1 MAEFNLGAEVEL
13 DVDPLKASKTT
24 LENQL
29 KSINRSLKS
38 QQKAFKE
45 NSLSV
50 DELADREKNLSK
62 AIASQEALL
71 NKRKRDLKDLT
82 DTVKKN
88 GTATD
93 EQKLKIERMNATLNK
108 SDRQLN
114 DYKRQLNETV
124 SAQRTFGRSSDQVKN
139 NLRGLRDQAKLNSM
153 EFERSEKSIKD
164 YQTQLGQMDYS
175 LKKSRANLSLL
186 KQNLKEVERTQGMN
200 SRAATRLRNDFLK
213 EAVAADVLEG
223 QTDDV
228 RKSLLELQ
236 MQQTLVGKAK
246 MFGSEF
252 MARAS
257 AAQQKVDAIGDKFR
271 NLGYV
276 VRGVMTGTVVANI
289 STIIPIAG
297 AATSAIAGIGGA
309 AVAAAG
315 GAIGLG
321 GAYGIALGGI
331 MAFTGQATTA
341 LKMLEDGTLKS
352 TAQVRNYQAALSALK
367 SQWAG
372 LVQGNQAAIFNTM
385 TNGIRTA
392 QVALRAL
399 TPAINA
405 ITGQISRASGQMRN
419 WVTNSQNARNAFSM
433 LNTVGPSV
441 FQNLLNAGLKV
452 TDGLTNMF
460 TQFGPLFT
468 WVGAGV
474 ESLAN
479 KFNAWANSTS
489 TNNGIA
495 QFINYTKTNL
505 PIVGQIFGNVFSG
518 IVSLFQAFSGQS
530 HTVLQAMQGVT
541 QTFKDWA
548 ANLSGTEGF
557 KNFIAY
563 LNTNGPRVWQLLK
576 NLGSIVVGLV
586 RGMAPVGSLM
596 LRFTTAIT
604 GFVAQG
610 ANANRSMGIMA
621 GALSVIGGGLAAL
634 LPMWGVYRAA
644 IGGATIATT
653 VYNTIAK
660 IVKGTMVAWTVT
672 TRALALAQILNARNT
687 SLATIITGKYSLATK
702 IAAIATRGLGLAI
715 RFMSGPVGWI
725 ITGIG
730 LLVGAIMYLWKT
742 NSGFRNAVINIW
754 NGIKTGVMNV
764 VNTMKVLIPA
774 AWRAIKT
781 VTLNIW
787 HGIVNGVMFVVKH
800 WKQILFAQFY
810 IMRAVIPAV
819 FRVIRTV
826 VIKLWDSIKNGV
838 VSRAKL
844 LWVGVKAT
852 FNALNKGIHT
862 IFNGVKNFALKVWTL
877 VKNGVISRAKAL
889 WTGVRVAFNALN
901 KGVHNI
907 FNAVKNFGLKLWTSF
922 KNGVVSRAKALWNG
936 VRAAFNTLNKGVHN
950 IFNSVK
956 NFALKL
962 WTNLKNGVVSR
973 AKALWNGVRSN
984 FNALSKTIRS
994 IFNAIKNFSI
1004 RLWSSLKNRIV
1015 NFAKNIWDGVRVR
1028 FTGLWN
1034 NTRSIFNKVKS
1045 FSVNTWNAIKNK
1057 LIGFANGIKDKVT
1070 GAFGKMRD
1078 VLKGIIGKI
1087 KGFIGDMVDGVKKG
1101 LNKLID
1107 GVNWVAGKLSMDKL
1121 PKIKLHTG
1129 TESTHTQNVV
1139 TNGAINRDTFATV
1152 GDKGNGNGPGGFRH
1166 EMIQYPNGKMAMTP
1180 NKDTT
1185 AFLPKG
1191 SKVYNGAQT
1200 HAMLQKANMP
1210 RFASGT
1216 MPRFSSGTLSNK
1228 KPKKNKKGD
1237 NIFGDAWDSTKAG
1250 AAKVVDGGK
1259 AVVSKTLE
1267 SAVKGK
1273 DWLKDKVGDVMDWIE
1288 KPGKL
1293 LNKVLEGF
1301 GVNLN
1306 SFGIQKTAELP
1317 YNMMKGMF
1325 GKLKK
1330 AATDT
1335 FKKWMEEQGGGDGG
1349 YIDLS
1354 KGINF
1359 GFARTAAEAA
1369 KMGYPF
1375 PRAHHG
1381 LDINYGYG
1389 SKLYSTLSGTATAR
1403 SGYNGGFGNSMWI
1416 KSGALEAIYGHMSK
1430 LAFSGSKKVK
1440 PGTYL
1445 GLSGGDPNRQGAGAG
1460 DSTGPHLHYE
1470 MRKNGVAFD
1479 PTNWL
1484 KKHNGGG
1491 KSGKWSGN
1499 IKQALKLA
1507 GLPTSGAYVSAW
1519 NKQIQTESGG
1529 NPRALGGDD
1538 GLSDG
1543 RARGLVQVKPGT
1555 FNAYKLPGHGNI
1567 LNGLDN
1573 LIAGMRYAKAKYGK
1587 GGMLSVIGHGHGYA
1601 TGTNNAR
1608 RGYNTVFE
1616 KGGEIMQMRG
1626 GETVIPNDVSVS
1638 AMKQIASSDIFNK
1651 TQSAVYEGISLY
1663 ADQLRE
1669 KYSAE
1674 AQAKQQ
1680 RIAQQAK
1687 DNVAL
1692 QEQNS
1697 ILKEMLRTMQ
1707 GLLQSSQNNE
1717 YHNKRTADKE
1727 TTLDGEKIE
1736 KNTSERQGKRSTLSS
1751 WNTGLGGALI

>member
-50 DELADREKNLSK
+50 DELADREKNLGR

-71 NKRKRDLKDLT
+71 NKRKQSLKELT

-108 SDRQLN
+108 SESQLS

-164 YQTQLGQMDYS
+164 YQTQLGSMDYS
-175 LKKSRANLSLL
+175 LKKSRANLTLL

-200 SRAATRLRNDFLK
+200 SMAANRLRNDFLK

-246 MFGSEF
+246 MFGSDLFSRFDEVQNSVN
-252 MARAS
+252 R
-257 AAQQKVDAIGDKFR
+257 IGNRFR
-271 NLGYV
+271 NLGYLVQGV
-276 VRGVMTGTVVANI
+276 VQGGIISNI

-352 TAQVRNYQAALSALK
+352 TVQVRNYQAALSGLK

-405 ITGQISRASGQMRN
+405 ITGQIARASGQMRN
-419 WVTNSQNARNAFSM
+419 WVTSSQNARNAFSM
-433 LNTVGPSV
+433 LNSVGPSV

-452 TDGLTNMF
+452 TDGLTHMF

-495 QFINYTKTNL
+495 QFIAYTKANL

-518 IVSLFQAFSGQS
+518 IISLFTAFSGQS

-541 QTFKDWA
+541 QSFKDWA

-557 KNFIAY
+557 KNFLAY
-563 LNTNGPRVWQLLK
+563 LNTNGPKVWQLLK
-576 NLGSIVVGLV
+576 NIGSVIVGLV
-586 RGMAPVGSLM
+586 RGMAPIGSMM
-596 LRFTTAIT
+596 LTVAVAVT
-604 GFVAQG
+604 GFVAKI
-610 ANANRSMGIMA
+610 ANANHFLGAFLGLLAAGVGTAMA
-621 GALSVIGGGLAAL
+621 LAPPIILLRTAYGGLATGARL
-634 LPMWGVYRAA
+634 AA
-644 IGGATIATT
+644 IATT
-653 VYNTIAK
+653 V
-660 IVKGTMVAWTVT
+660 WS
-672 TRALALAQILNARNT
+672 NA
-687 SLATIITGKYSLATK
+687 AK

-730 LLVGAIMYLWKT
+730 LLVGAIMYLWRT

-764 VNTMKVLIPA
+764 VNSMKVLIPV

-781 VTLNIW
+781 TTLNIW
-787 HGIVNGVMFVVKH
+787 HGIVNGVMFVVRH

-826 VIKLWDSIKNGV
+826 VVNVWNAMKNTVVRVAKALWN
-838 VSRAKL
+838 
-844 LWVGVKAT
+844 GVKAT
-852 FNALNKGIHT
+852 FHALSTGVRT
-862 IFNGVKNFALKVWTL
+862 IFNTVKNFAIKVWTS
-877 VKNGVISRAKAL
+877 VKTGVIARAKAL
-889 WTGVRVAFNALN
+889 WNGVKGAFNALS
-901 KGVHNI
+901 KGVHSI
-907 FNAVKNFGLKLWTSF
+907 FNAVKNFAFKVWTSV

-956 NFALKL
+956 NFAMKL
-962 WTNLKNGVVSR
+962 WTSVKNGVVSR
-973 AKALWNGVRSN
+973 AKALWNGVRSH
-984 FNALSKTIRS
+984 FNSLSKSIRS

-1004 RLWSSLKNRIV
+1004 RLWNSLKNRVV
-1015 NFAKNIWDGVRVR
+1015 NFAKNIWDGVKAR
-1028 FTGLWN
+1028 FTGMWN
-1034 NTRSIFNKVKS
+1034 STKSIFNKLKG
-1045 FSVNTWNAIKNK
+1045 FAVNTWSAIKNK
-1057 LIGFANGIKDKVT
+1057 LVGFANGIKDKVT
-1070 GAFGKMRD
+1070 GAFAKMRD

-1087 KGFIGDMVDGVKKG
+1087 KDFIGGMVDAVKKG

-1107 GVNWVAGKLSMDKL
+1107 GVNWVGKKLGMDAIPKL
-1121 PKIKLHTG
+1121 KLHTG

-1139 TNGAINRDTFATV
+1139 TNGSINQDTFATV
-1152 GDKGNGNGPGGFRH
+1152 GDKGSGNGPGGFRH
-1166 EMIQYPNGKMAMTP
+1166 EMIQYPNGNMAMTP
-1180 NKDTT
+1180 DRDTT
-1185 AFLPKG
+1185 AFLPRG
-1191 SKVYNGAQT
+1191 SKVYSGAET
-1200 HAMLQKANMP
+1200 YAMLQKANMP

-1216 MPRFSSGTLSNK
+1216 GK
-1228 KPKKNKKGD
+1228 KKKNWWDQAKGVTG
-1237 NIFGDAWDSTKAG
+1237 NIGNGIKNTAHD
-1250 AAKVVDGGK
+1250 V
-1259 AVVSKTLE
+1259 
-1267 SAVKGK
+1267 
-1273 DWLKDKVGDVMDWIE
+1273 KDKVGDGLAKAVEVAGKGKEWLGKTVGEVTDWID

-1293 LNKVLEGF
+1293 VDKVISAF
-1301 GVNLN
+1301 GVNFDFMKKN
-1306 SFGIQKTAELP
+1306 TIPAD
-1317 YNMMKGMF
+1317 MMAGMWS
-1325 GKLKK
+1325 KLKK
-1330 AATDT
+1330 STANL
-1335 FKKWMEEQGGGDGG
+1335 FKQWIESAGGSGDASWLFKYPIWQKFGNYTGGLNFNGGKHYGMDFGMPTGTPVKAVADGKVSKVWNDYGGGNSVEVQVGKG
-1349 YIDLS
+1349 LWNWYMHLS
-1354 KGINF
+1354 KIM
-1359 GFARTAAEAA
+1359 A
-1369 KMGYPF
+1369 KKGQKIS
-1375 PRAHHG
+1375 AG
-1381 LDINYGYG
+1381 DVIG
-1389 SKLYSTLSGTATAR
+1389 
-1403 SGYNGGFGNSMWI
+1403 
-1416 KSGALEAIYGHMSK
+1416 KSGATGNFVRGAHLHFQLMKGDHAGNDTAINPMK
-1430 LAFSGSKKVK
+1430 WLK
-1440 PGTYL
+1440 
-1445 GLSGGDPNRQGAGAG
+1445 GLSGGK
-1460 DSTGPHLHYE
+1460 S
-1470 MRKNGVAFD
+1470 
-1479 PTNWL
+1479 
-1484 KKHNGGG
+1484 
-1491 KSGKWSGN
+1491 KSGKKWAST
-1499 IKQALKLA
+1499 IKKALA
-1507 GLPTSGAYVSAW
+1507 MNGLPTSSAYVNAW
-1519 NKQIQTESGG
+1519 ARQIDSESGG
-1529 NPRALGGDD
+1529 NPRAVQGGYVDANT
-1538 GLSDG
+1538 GG
-1543 RARGLVQVKPGT
+1543 NEAKGLVQVAKST
-1555 FNAYKLPGHGNI
+1555 FNAMKFKGHGNVF
-1567 LNGLDN
+1567 NPLDN
-1573 LIAGMRYAKAKYGK
+1573 LLAGIHWAKYKYGK
-1587 GGMLSVIGHGHGYA
+1587 DMLGVIGHGHGYA
-1601 TGTNNAR
+1601 KGTNNAR

-1626 GETVIPNDVSVS
+1626 GETVIPNDVSIS

-1669 KYSAE
+1669 KQSSE

-1692 QEQNS
+1692 QEQNG

-1717 YHNKRTADKE
+1717 YHNAQTANKDY
-1727 TTLDGEKIE
+1727 TLDGEKIE
-1736 KNTSERQGKRSTLSS
+1736 RNTSKRQGKRSSLSS

>member
-50 DELADREKNLSK
+50 DELADREKNLGR

-71 NKRKRDLKDLT
+71 NKRKQSLKELT

-108 SDRQLN
+108 SESQLS

-153 EFERSEKSIKD
+153 EFERSEKSIKN

-200 SRAATRLRNDFLK
+200 SMAATRLRNDFLK

-236 MQQTLVGKAK
+236 MQQTLLGKTK
-246 MFGSEF
+246 MFGADF
-252 MARAS
+252 MSRFDEV
-257 AAQQKVDAIGDKFR
+257 QNTVNRLGNRFR
-271 NLGYV
+271 NLGYLVQGV
-276 VRGVMTGTVVANI
+276 VQGGIISNI

-309 AVAAAG
+309 AVAASG

-352 TAQVRNYQAALSALK
+352 TVQVRNYQAALSGLK
-367 SQWAG
+367 SQWTG

-399 TPAINA
+399 TPAINTM
-405 ITGQISRASGQMRN
+405 TGQIARASGQMRN

-433 LNTVGPSV
+433 LNSVGPSV

-495 QFINYTKTNL
+495 QFISYTKTNL

-541 QTFKDWA
+541 QSFKDWA

-557 KNFIAY
+557 KNFLAY
-563 LNTNGPRVWQLLK
+563 LNTNGPKVWQLLK
-576 NLGSIVVGLV
+576 NIGNVIVGLV
-586 RGMAPVGSLM
+586 RGMAPIGALM
-596 LRFTTAIT
+596 LNVAVAVT
-604 GFVAQG
+604 GFVG
-610 ANANRSMGIMA
+610 KIANANHFLGAFLGI
-621 GALSVIGGGLAAL
+621 LAASIGTAMALAPPIIL
-634 LPMWGVYRAA
+634 LKTAYGGVATGARLAA
-644 IGGATIATT
+644 IATT
-653 VYNTIAK
+653 I
-660 IVKGTMVAWTVT
+660 WS
-672 TRALALAQILNARNT
+672 NA
-687 SLATIITGKYSLATK
+687 SKV
-702 IAAIATRGLGLAI
+702 AAIATRGLGLAI

-730 LLVGAIMYLWKT
+730 LLVGAIMYLWRT

-764 VNTMKVLIPA
+764 VNSMRVLLPA
-774 AWRAIKT
+774 VWGAIKNT
-781 VTLNIW
+781 TLNVW
-787 HGIVNGVMFVVKH
+787 HGIVNGVMFVVRH

-826 VIKLWDSIKNGV
+826 VVNVWNAMKNTVVRVAKALWNGVKATFHALSTGVRTIFNTVKNFAIKVWTSVKTGVIARAKALWNGVKGAFNALSKGVHSIFNAVKNFAFKVWTSVKNGV
-838 VSRAKL
+838 VSRAKS
-844 LWVGVKAT
+844 LW
-852 FNALNKGIHT
+852 
-862 IFNGVKNFALKVWTL
+862 NGVK
-877 VKNGVISRAKAL
+877 S
-889 WTGVRVAFNALN
+889 AFNALN
-901 KGVHNI
+901 KGVHSI
-907 FNAVKNFGLKLWTSF
+907 FNAVKNFAVKVWTSA
-922 KNGVVSRAKALWNG
+922 KNLVIARAKGLWNG
-936 VRAAFNTLNKGVHN
+936 VKAAFNALNKGVHA
-950 IFNSVK
+950 IFNGVK
-956 NFALKL
+956 NFAVKV
-962 WTNLKNGVVSR
+962 WTNVKNGVVSR
-973 AKALWNGVRSN
+973 AKALWNGVRSH
-984 FNALSKTIRS
+984 FNSLSKSVHS
-994 IFNAIKNFSI
+994 IFNAIKNFAI
-1004 RLWSSLKNRIV
+1004 RLWNGLKNKV
-1015 NFAKNIWDGVRVR
+1015 VSFAKNIWDGVKGR

-1034 NTRSIFNKVKS
+1034 STKSIFNKVKG
-1045 FSVNTWNAIKNK
+1045 FAVNTWSAIKDK
-1057 LIGFANGIKDKVT
+1057 LIGFAGGIKDKVT
-1070 GAFGKMRD
+1070 GTFGKMRD
-1078 VLKGIIGKI
+1078 GLKSIIGKI

-1107 GVNWVAGKLSMDKL
+1107 GVNWVAGKLGMDKL

-1139 TNGAINRDTFATV
+1139 TNGSINRDTFATV
-1152 GDKGNGNGPGGFRH
+1152 GDKGSGNGPGGFRH
-1166 EMIQYPNGKMAMTP
+1166 EMIQYPNGKMAVTP
-1180 NKDTT
+1180 SKDTT
-1185 AFLPKG
+1185 AFLPRG
-1191 SKVYNGAQT
+1191 SRVYSGAET
-1200 HAMLQKANMP
+1200 YAMLQKANMP

-1216 MPRFSSGTLSNK
+1216 GK
-1228 KPKKNKKGD
+1228 KKKNW
-1237 NIFGDAWDSTKAG
+1237 FDAASGQAG
-1250 AAKVVDGGK
+1250 KVVGK
-1259 AVVSKTLE
+1259 FGAKASDTAHGIKEGTQKALE
-1267 SAVKGK
+1267 GAGNIAKGAFK
-1273 DWLKDKVGDVMDWIE
+1273 KIGDVMDYAE
-1288 KPGKL
+1288 HPGKL
-1293 LNKVLEGF
+1293 VDKVISAA
-1301 GVNLN
+1301 GVNFDFIKG
-1306 SFGIQKTAELP
+1306 SLP
-1317 YNMMKGMF
+1317 AQMMKGMF

-1330 AATDT
+1330 GVAD
-1335 FKKWMEEQGGGDGG
+1335 FFSQGFDDQGGGDASKLLRYKQIQGFGRYTGG
-1349 YIDLS
+1349 LSFNGGRHYGIDLAYPSGSNVYATNDGVLSSLHDYGGGNVARLLMNKFTLYFMHLS
-1354 KGINF
+1354 KIL
-1359 GFARTAAEAA
+1359 
-1369 KMGYPF
+1369 K
-1375 PRAHHG
+1375 HG
-1381 LDINYGYG
+1381 HVKAGELI
-1389 SKLYSTLSGTATAR
+1389 A
-1403 SGYNGGFGNSMWI
+1403 
-1416 KSGALEAIYGHMSK
+1416 KSG
-1430 LAFSGSKKVK
+1430 
-1440 PGTYL
+1440 GT
-1445 GLSGGDPNRQGAGAG
+1445 GAYT
-1460 DSTGPHLHYE
+1460 TGPHLHFQVDKGRQ
-1470 MRKNGVAFD
+1470 MGGVNNAAAID
-1479 PTNWL
+1479 PIKWL
-1484 KKHNGGG
+1484 KGHGGA
-1491 KSGKWSGN
+1491 SGKWSGN
-1499 IKQALKLA
+1499 IRQALKLA

-1519 NKQIQTESGG
+1519 AKQIQTESGG
-1529 NPRALGGDD
+1529 NAKALGGDD
-1538 GLSDG
+1538 GLADG
-1543 RARGLVQVKPGT
+1543 RAKGLVQVKPGT

-1601 TGTNNAR
+1601 KGTNNAR
-1608 RGYNTVFE
+1608 RGYNSVFE

-1626 GETVIPNDVSVS
+1626 GETVIPNDVSIS

-1669 KYSAE
+1669 K
-1674 AQAKQQ
+1674 Q
-1680 RIAQQAK
+1680 QQATREQLELQRLSNE
-1687 DNVAL
+1687 NVAI
-1692 QEQNS
+1692 QEQNN
-1697 ILKEMLRTMQ
+1697 IMKEMFNTMQ
-1707 GLLQSSQNNE
+1707 QQLQALLSIQNN
-1717 YHNKRTADKE
+1717 TAE
-1727 TTLDGEKIE
+1727 TAKKDFNLDGEPIE
-1736 KNTSERQGKRSTLSS
+1736 KNTSKRQGKRTKLGS
-1751 WNTGLGGALI
+1751 WNMGGAF

>member
-50 DELADREKNLSK
+50 DELADREKNLGR

-71 NKRKRDLKDLT
+71 NKRKQSLKELT

-108 SDRQLN
+108 SDSQLS

-200 SRAATRLRNDFLK
+200 SMAATRLRNDFLK

-236 MQQTLVGKAK
+236 MQQTLVGKTK

-252 MARAS
+252 MTRFN
-257 AAQQKVDAIGDKFR
+257 AAQQKIDAIGDKFR

-276 VRGVMTGTVVANI
+276 VRGVMMGTVVANI

-309 AVAAAG
+309 AVAASG

-352 TAQVRNYQAALSALK
+352 TVQVRNYQAALSALK
-367 SQWAG
+367 SQWMG

-399 TPAINA
+399 TPAINTM
-405 ITGQISRASGQMRN
+405 TGQIARASGQMRN

-433 LNTVGPSV
+433 LNSVGPSV

-452 TDGLTNMF
+452 TDGLTHMF

-495 QFINYTKTNL
+495 QFIAYTKANL

-518 IVSLFQAFSGQS
+518 IISLFQAFSGQS

-586 RGMAPVGSLM
+586 RGMAPVGSAM
-596 LRFTTAIT
+596 LKFTTGVT
-604 GFVAQG
+604 GFIAKG
-610 ANANRSMGIMA
+610 ATANGIMGNTA
-621 GALSVIGGGLAAL
+621 GWLTVIGGGLAAL
-634 LPMWGVYRAA
+634 LP
-644 IGGATIATT
+644 T
-653 VYNTIAK
+653 
-660 IVKGTMVAWTVT
+660 
-672 TRALALAQILNARNT
+672 LAILNASFKIASGVTAAYNT
-687 SLATIITGKYSLATK
+687 VLAISRGELTLATVITGKYSLATK
-702 IAAIATRGLGLAI
+702 VAAIATRGLGLAI

-730 LLVGAIMYLWKT
+730 LLVGAVMYLWRT
-742 NSGFRNAVINIW
+742 NSGFRNAVISIW

-764 VNTMKVLIPA
+764 VNAMKVLIPV

-781 VTLNIW
+781 TTVNIW
-787 HGIVNGVMFVVKH
+787 HGIVNGVMFIVRH

-819 FRVIRTV
+819 FRVIKTV

-844 LWVGVKAT
+844 LWSGVKAT

-877 VKNGVISRAKAL
+877 VKNGIISRAKAL

-901 KGVHNI
+901 KGVHAI
-907 FNAVKNFGLKLWTSF
+907 FNAVKNFGLKLWTNF

-973 AKALWNGVRSN
+973 AKALWSGVRSN

-1004 RLWSSLKNRIV
+1004 RLWNSLKNRIV

-1028 FTGLWN
+1028 FTGLFN
-1034 NTRSIFNKVKS
+1034 STRSIFNKVKS
-1045 FSVNTWNAIKNK
+1045 FAVNTWNSIKNK
-1057 LIGFANGIKDKVT
+1057 LVGFANAIKDRVT

-1078 VLKGIIGKI
+1078 SLKGIIGKI

-1107 GVNWVAGKLSMDKL
+1107 GVNWVAGKLGMDKL

-1139 TNGAINRDTFATV
+1139 TNGSINRDTFATV
-1152 GDKGNGNGPGGFRH
+1152 GDKGSGNGPGGFRH
-1166 EMIQYPNGKMAMTP
+1166 EMIQYPNGKTVMTP
-1180 NKDTT
+1180 NRDAT
-1185 AFLPKG
+1185 AFLPRG
-1191 SKVYNGAQT
+1191 SKVYSGAET
-1200 HAMLQKANMP
+1200 YAMLQKANMP

-1216 MPRFSSGTLSNK
+1216 GK
-1228 KPKKNKKGD
+1228 KKKNW
-1237 NIFGDAWDSTKAG
+1237 FDAASGQAG
-1250 AAKVVDGGK
+1250 KVVGK
-1259 AVVSKTLE
+1259 FGAKASDSAHGIKEGTQKALE
-1267 SAVKGK
+1267 GASNIAKGAFK
-1273 DWLKDKVGDVMDWIE
+1273 KIGDVMDYAE
-1288 KPGKL
+1288 HPGKL
-1293 LNKVLEGF
+1293 VDKVISAA
-1301 GVNLN
+1301 GVNFDFIKG
-1306 SFGIQKTAELP
+1306 SLP
-1317 YNMMKGMF
+1317 ANMMKAMF

-1330 AATDT
+1330 GVAD
-1335 FKKWMEEQGGGDGG
+1335 FFSQGFDDQGGGDASKLLRYKQIQGFGRYTGG
-1349 YIDLS
+1349 LSFNGGRHYGIDLAYPSGSNVYATNDGVLSSLHDYGGGNVARLLMS
-1354 KGINF
+1354 KFTLYFMHLSKIL
-1359 GFARTAAEAA
+1359 
-1369 KMGYPF
+1369 K
-1375 PRAHHG
+1375 HG
-1381 LDINYGYG
+1381 RVKAGELI
-1389 SKLYSTLSGTATAR
+1389 A
-1403 SGYNGGFGNSMWI
+1403 
-1416 KSGALEAIYGHMSK
+1416 KSGGTG
-1430 LAFSGSKKVK
+1430 AF
-1440 PGTYL
+1440 T
-1445 GLSGGDPNRQGAGAG
+1445 
-1460 DSTGPHLHYE
+1460 TGPHLHFQVDKGRQ
-1470 MRKNGVAFD
+1470 MGGVNNAAAID
-1479 PTNWL
+1479 PIKWL
-1484 KKHNGGG
+1484 KGHGGG
-1491 KSGKWSGN
+1491 GENKAASKWAPDIKRAAKQMHVNLSSRELHGIIAQIQRESNGNAGVTQGN
-1499 IKQALKLA
+1499 IGDINNLKGTPA
-1507 GLPTSGAYVSAW
+1507 QGLLQYVPSTFKSYA
-1519 NKQIQTESGG
+1519 
-1529 NPRALGGDD
+1529 
-1538 GLSDG
+1538 
-1543 RARGLVQVKPGT
+1543 VK
-1555 FNAYKLPGHGNI
+1555 GHGNVK
-1567 LNGLDN
+1567 NGYDQLLAFFNNSNWRRD
-1573 LIAGMRYAKAKYGK
+1573 LPYGRSGWGPSGHRRYAK
-1587 GGMLSVIGHGHGYA
+1587 
-1601 TGTNNAR
+1601 GTNNAR

-1626 GETVIPNDVSVS
+1626 GETVIPNDVSIS

-1669 KYSAE
+1669 KQSAE

-1707 GLLQSSQNNE
+1707 ELLGSSRNNE
-1717 YHNKRTADKE
+1717 RHNSKTANKDWN
-1727 TTLDGEKIE
+1727 LDGKAIA
-1736 KNTSERQGKRSTLSS
+1736 KNTSKHQGNEALSAMYS
-1751 WNTGLGGALI
+1751 MGGILT

>member
-50 DELADREKNLSK
+50 DELADREKNLGR

-71 NKRKRDLKDLT
+71 NKRKQSLKELT

-108 SDRQLN
+108 SESQLS

-200 SRAATRLRNDFLK
+200 STAATRLRNDFLK

-228 RKSLLELQ
+228 RKSLLELK
-236 MQQTLVGKAK
+236 MQQTLVGKTK
-246 MFGSEF
+246 MFGSDF
-252 MARAS
+252 MSRFDEV
-257 AAQQKVDAIGDKFR
+257 QNTVNRLGNRFR
-271 NLGYV
+271 NLGYLVQGV
-276 VRGVMTGTVVANI
+276 VQGGIISNI

-309 AVAAAG
+309 AVAASG

-352 TAQVRNYQAALSALK
+352 TVQVKNYQAALSGLK

-392 QVALRAL
+392 QFALTAL
-399 TPAINA
+399 TPAINTM
-405 ITGQISRASGQMRN
+405 TGQIARASGQMRN
-419 WVTNSQNARNAFSM
+419 WVTNSQNARNAFTM
-433 LNTVGPSV
+433 LNSVGPSV

-495 QFINYTKTNL
+495 QFISYTKTNL

-541 QTFKDWA
+541 QSFKDWA

-557 KNFIAY
+557 KNFLAY
-563 LNTNGPRVWQLLK
+563 LNTNGPKVWQLLK
-576 NLGSIVVGLV
+576 NIGNVIVGLV
-586 RGMAPVGSLM
+586 RGMAPIGALM
-596 LRFTTAIT
+596 LNVAVAVT
-604 GFVAQG
+604 GFVG
-610 ANANRSMGIMA
+610 KIANANHFL
-621 GALSVIGGGLAAL
+621 GAFLGLLAAGIGTAMALAPPIIL
-634 LPMWGVYRAA
+634 LKTAYGGVATGARLAA
-644 IGGATIATT
+644 IATT
-653 VYNTIAK
+653 I
-660 IVKGTMVAWTVT
+660 WS
-672 TRALALAQILNARNT
+672 NA
-687 SLATIITGKYSLATK
+687 SKV
-702 IAAIATRGLGLAI
+702 AAIATRGLGLAI
-715 RFMSGPVGWI
+715 RFMSGPIGWI

-730 LLVGAIMYLWKT
+730 LLVGAIMYLWRT
-742 NSGFRNAVINIW
+742 NSGFRNAVISIW

-764 VNTMKVLIPA
+764 VNAMKVLIPV

-781 VTLNIW
+781 TTVNIW
-787 HGIVNGVMFVVKH
+787 HGIVNGVMFIVRH

-819 FRVIRTV
+819 FRTIRTIV
-826 VIKLWDSIKNGV
+826 VNVWNAMKNTVVRVAKALWNGV
-838 VSRAKL
+838 KSTFHAL
-844 LWVGVKAT
+844 SVGV
-852 FNALNKGIHT
+852 HT
-862 IFNGVKNFALKVWTL
+862 IFNGVKNFAIKVWTS
-877 VKNGVISRAKAL
+877 VKNGVIARAKAL

-907 FNAVKNFGLKLWTSF
+907 FNAVKNFGLKLWTNF

-950 IFNSVK
+950 IFNAVK

-962 WTNLKNGVVSR
+962 WTNLKNGVISR

-1004 RLWSSLKNRIV
+1004 RLWNSLKNRIV

-1028 FTGLWN
+1028 FTGLFN
-1034 NTRSIFNKVKS
+1034 STRSIFNKVKS
-1045 FSVNTWNAIKNK
+1045 FAVNTWNSIKNK
-1057 LIGFANGIKDKVT
+1057 LVGFANAIKDRVT

-1078 VLKGIIGKI
+1078 SLKGIIGKI

-1107 GVNWVAGKLSMDKL
+1107 GVNWVAGKLGMDKL

-1139 TNGAINRDTFATV
+1139 TNGSINRDTFATV
-1152 GDKGNGNGPGGFRH
+1152 GDKGSGNGPGGFRH
-1166 EMIQYPNGKMAMTP
+1166 EMIQYPNGKTVMTP
-1180 NKDTT
+1180 DRDAT
-1185 AFLPKG
+1185 AFLPRG
-1191 SKVYNGAQT
+1191 SKVYSGAET
-1200 HAMLQKANMP
+1200 YAMLQKANMP

-1216 MPRFSSGTLSNK
+1216 GK
-1228 KPKKNKKGD
+1228 KKKNW
-1237 NIFGDAWDSTKAG
+1237 FDAASGQAG
-1250 AAKVVDGGK
+1250 KVVGK
-1259 AVVSKTLE
+1259 FGAKASDSAHGIKEGTQKALE
-1267 SAVKGK
+1267 GAGNIAKGAFK
-1273 DWLKDKVGDVMDWIE
+1273 KIGDVMDYAE
-1288 KPGKL
+1288 HPGKL
-1293 LNKVLEGF
+1293 VDKVISAA
-1301 GVNLN
+1301 GVNFDFIKG
-1306 SFGIQKTAELP
+1306 SLP
-1317 YNMMKGMF
+1317 AQMMKGMF

-1330 AATDT
+1330 GVAD
-1335 FKKWMEEQGGGDGG
+1335 FFSQGFDDQGGGDASKLLRYKQIQGFGRYTGG
-1349 YIDLS
+1349 LSFNGGRHYGIDLAYPSGSNVYATNDGVLSSLHDYGGGNVARLLMNKFTLYFMHLS
-1354 KGINF
+1354 KIL
-1359 GFARTAAEAA
+1359 
-1369 KMGYPF
+1369 K
-1375 PRAHHG
+1375 HG
-1381 LDINYGYG
+1381 HVKAGELI
-1389 SKLYSTLSGTATAR
+1389 A
-1403 SGYNGGFGNSMWI
+1403 
-1416 KSGALEAIYGHMSK
+1416 KSG
-1430 LAFSGSKKVK
+1430 
-1440 PGTYL
+1440 GT
-1445 GLSGGDPNRQGAGAG
+1445 GAYT
-1460 DSTGPHLHYE
+1460 TGPHLHFQVDKGRQ
-1470 MRKNGVAFD
+1470 MGGVNNAAAID
-1479 PTNWL
+1479 PLKWL
-1484 KKHNGGG
+1484 KGHGGG
-1491 KSGKWSGN
+1491 GTKSGKKWAPT
-1499 IKQALKLA
+1499 IKQALKMN
-1507 GLPTSGAYVSAW
+1507 GLPTTSAYVNAW
-1519 NKQIQTESGG
+1519 ARQIDSESSGNPNARQGVKDVNSGG
-1529 NPRALGGDD
+1529 NE
-1538 GLSDG
+1538 
-1543 RARGLVQVKPGT
+1543 ARGLVQVTPKT
-1555 FNAYKLPGHGNI
+1555 FAAMKFKGHGNI
-1567 LNGLDN
+1567 TNPLDN
-1573 LIAGMRYAKAKYGK
+1573 LLAGIHWAKSAYGK
-1587 GGMLSVIGHGHGYA
+1587 NMLSVIGHGHGYA
-1601 TGTNNAR
+1601 TGTDNAR

-1626 GETVIPNDVSVS
+1626 GETVIPNDVSIS

-1692 QEQNS
+1692 QEQNG

-1717 YHNKRTADKE
+1717 YHNAQTANKE
-1727 TTLDGEKIE
+1727 YTLDGEPIE
-1736 KNTSERQGKRSTLSS
+1736 KNTSKRQGKRTKLSG

>member
-139 NLRGLRDQAKLNSM
+139 NLRSLRDQAKLNSM

-186 KQNLKEVERTQGMN
+186 KQNLKELERTQGMN
-200 SRAATRLRNDFLK
+200 SMAATRLRNDFLK

-246 MFGSEF
+246 MFGSDF
-252 MARAS
+252 MNRFDEV
-257 AAQQKVDAIGDKFR
+257 QNTVNRLGNRFR
-271 NLGYV
+271 NLGYLVQGV
-276 VRGVMTGTVVANI
+276 VQGGIIANI

-352 TAQVRNYQAALSALK
+352 TVQVRNYQAALSALK
-367 SQWAG
+367 SQWTG

-405 ITGQISRASGQMRN
+405 ITGQIARASGQMRN

-460 TQFGPLFT
+460 TQFGPLFS

-489 TNNGIA
+489 TNNAIA

-505 PIVGQIFGNVFSG
+505 PIVGQIFGNVFGG

-541 QTFKDWA
+541 KTFKDWA

-557 KNFIAY
+557 KNFLAY
-563 LNTNGPRVWQLLK
+563 LNTNGPKVWQLLK
-576 NLGSIVVGLV
+576 NIGNVIVGLV
-586 RGMAPVGSLM
+586 RGMAPIGSMM
-596 LRFTTAIT
+596 LSVAVAVT
-604 GFVAQG
+604 GFVG
-610 ANANRSMGIMA
+610 KIANANHFL
-621 GALSVIGGGLAAL
+621 GAFLGLLAAGIGTAMALAPPIIL
-634 LPMWGVYRAA
+634 LKTAYGGVAT
-644 IGGATIATT
+644 GARLASIATT
-653 VYNTIAK
+653 IWTGVT
-660 IVKGTMVAWTVT
+660 KGA
-672 TRALALAQILNARNT
+672 ALAA
-687 SLATIITGKYSLATK
+687 
-702 IAAIATRGLGLAI
+702 RGLGLAI
-715 RFMSGPVGWI
+715 RFMSGPIGWI
-725 ITGIG
+725 VTGIG
-730 LLVGAIMYLWKT
+730 LLVGAIIYLWRT

-764 VNTMKVLIPA
+764 VNVMKVLIPA

-787 HGIVNGVMFVVKH
+787 HGIVNGVMFVVRH

-844 LWVGVKAT
+844 LWSGVKAT
-852 FNALNKGIHT
+852 FNFLNKGIHT
-862 IFNGVKNFALKVWTL
+862 IFNSVKNFALKVWTL
-877 VKNGVISRAKAL
+877 VKNGIISRAKAL

-901 KGVHNI
+901 KGVHAI
-907 FNAVKNFGLKLWTSF
+907 FNAVKNFGLKLWTNF

-1004 RLWSSLKNRIV
+1004 RLWNNLKNRIV

-1028 FTGLWN
+1028 FTGLFN
-1034 NTRSIFNKVKS
+1034 STRSIFNKVKS
-1045 FSVNTWNAIKNK
+1045 FAVNTWNAIKNK
-1057 LIGFANGIKDKVT
+1057 LVAFANAIKDRVT

-1078 VLKGIIGKI
+1078 SLKGIIGKI

-1191 SKVYNGAQT
+1191 SRVYNGAQT

-1216 MPRFSSGTLSNK
+1216 LSNK
-1228 KPKKNKKGD
+1228 KPKKPKKGD
-1237 NIFGDAWDSTKAG
+1237 NVFGDAWDSTKAG

-1259 AVVSKTLE
+1259 AVVSNTLE
-1267 SAVKGK
+1267 AAAKGK
-1273 DWLKDKVGDVMDWIE
+1273 KWLGNKIGDVMDWIE

-1301 GVNLN
+1301 GVNLD
-1306 SFGIQKTAELP
+1306 SFGIKKSAELP
-1317 YNMMKGMF
+1317 YNMMKGIF

-1330 AATDT
+1330 AVTDT
-1335 FKKWMEEQGGGDGG
+1335 FKKWMEDQGGGDGG

-1359 GFARTAAEAA
+1359 GFANSAAEAA

-1389 SKLYSTLSGTATAR
+1389 SKVYSTLSGTATAR

-1416 KSGALEAIYGHMSK
+1416 KSGALEAIYGHLSK

-1445 GLSGGDPNRQGAGAG
+1445 GLSGGDPARQGAGAG

-1484 KKHNGGG
+1484 KSHNGSGG

-1507 GLPTSGAYVSAW
+1507 GLPTSAAYVSAW

-1529 NPRALGGDD
+1529 NPRAEGGDD

-1567 LNGLDN
+1567 WNGLDN
-1573 LIAGMRYAKAKYGK
+1573 LIAGMRYAKAKYGR
-1587 GGMLSVIGHGHGYA
+1587 GGLLSVVGHGHGYA

-1626 GETVIPNDVSVS
+1626 GETVIPNDVSIS

-1674 AQAKQQ
+1674 TQAKQQ

-1697 ILKEMLRTMQ
+1697 ILKEMLSTMQ
-1707 GLLQSSQNNE
+1707 RLLQSSQNNE
-1717 YHNKRTADKE
+1717 HHNEQTANKDY
-1727 TTLDGEKIE
+1727 TLDGEKIE
-1736 KNTSERQGKRSTLSS
+1736 RNTSKRQGKRSSLAG
-1751 WNTGLGGALI
+1751 WNAGLGGAF